1 MLRRKGKGEVSLPP
15 VHLRMGPRKVMV
27 LNGLSLA
34 VSNQPKSAD
43 KPNFTDMFVISQL
56 LCLHLRAFER
66 YKTVLEPRT

>member
-1 MLRRKGKGEVSLPP
+1 
-15 VHLRMGPRKVMV
+15 MV